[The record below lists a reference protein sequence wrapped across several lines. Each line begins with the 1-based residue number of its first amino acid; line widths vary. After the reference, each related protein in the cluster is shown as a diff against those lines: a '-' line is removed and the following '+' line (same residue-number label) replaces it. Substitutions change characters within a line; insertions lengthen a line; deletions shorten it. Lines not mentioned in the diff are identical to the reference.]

1 MDYALATGRVRDGS
15 RGLAGVPVSNG
26 ELITRTAADG
36 SFQLEFGPDV
46 HRYLTVTT
54 PDGYRPGAGCWRRLP
69 LAGGEAVSGADL
81 TLDFALEAEPPSA
94 RDRFRFAHVTDPHV
108 VTHDEEALR
117 QPGHGMADP
126 DEFAACVEA
135 IERDG
140 REREPGLA
148 FMLAT
153 GDLTDY
159 GTPAQLRAYR
169 RVADAAATPILPGI
183 GAHDT
188 NQLLHGMGAGEWR
201 TGRMDWLADSS
212 FGVTCTGD
220 YERMCGPTHYSFDFG
235 GCHFVMVSNESFLF
249 SAYDWI
255 RVQRW
260 LDSDLALQPL
270 GRPIV
275 IGTHMPPTRE
285 WLDHVTRHHVVL
297 VLHGH
302 THASKAFRYRGALI
316 LSTPSLSFGDNA
328 AGPRG
333 YRLIDCEGGRFTS
346 ELLPLRTLMR
356 RRSSPAA
363 VAGLREAWRCRL
375 PGNAHRGAMLVVGKG
390 ADAGALV
397 PLQDENGV
405 ERCGVCRVCLNDGTV
420 QWHTRSD
427 ASVRAGVAGGPDG
440 SCFAMSLTG
449 RLLCID
455 GQSGEE
461 RWRTDTPGHPGRWVA
476 VTPAYDAVRGL
487 VAAGAKSGY
496 GAYDAA
502 TGAERWYTRFSGTQD
517 LIADPVGDKQGHCGR
532 PIIHDGL
539 LVTLVPRRSLM
550 ALRLDDGR
558 IAWEY
563 VLTGTQDWWSAPV
576 AVGDRVV
583 SGGEPDELVMVEAA
597 TGAEVWRRDVLGP
610 SDFAVN
616 YLSGIAIA
624 GDRAFL
630 GALDGRALCVSL
642 ETGEVLWEMRTGIG
656 VLEMAPH
663 QRRIASVIAPPAYA
677 DRGPLRGRVLVC
689 GMDAVLYVLDAQN
702 GPVMEQ
708 ASLPAPVTAPPV
720 PTEDGL
726 LIATYDGI
734 LTRFAA

>member
-1 MDYALATGRVRDGS
+1 
-15 RGLAGVPVSNG
+15 
-26 ELITRTAADG
+26 
-36 SFQLEFGPDV
+36 
-46 HRYLTVTT
+46 
-54 PDGYRPGAGCWRRLP
+54 
-69 LAGGEAVSGADL
+69 
-81 TLDFALEAEPPSA
+81 
-94 RDRFRFAHVTDPHV
+94 
-108 VTHDEEALR
+108 
-117 QPGHGMADP
+117 
-126 DEFAACVEA
+126 
-135 IERDG
+135 
-140 REREPGLA
+140 
-148 FMLAT
+148 
-153 GDLTDY
+153 
-159 GTPAQLRAYR
+159 
-169 RVADAAATPILPGI
+169 
-183 GAHDT
+183 
-188 NQLLHGMGAGEWR
+188 
-201 TGRMDWLADSS
+201 
-212 FGVTCTGD
+212 
-220 YERMCGPTHYSFDFG
+220 
-235 GCHFVMVSNESFLF
+235 
-249 SAYDWI
+249 
-255 RVQRW
+255 
-260 LDSDLALQPL
+260 
-270 GRPIV
+270 
-275 IGTHMPPTRE
+275 
-285 WLDHVTRHHVVL
+285 
-297 VLHGH
+297 
-302 THASKAFRYRGALI
+302 
-316 LSTPSLSFGDNA
+316 
-328 AGPRG
+328 
-333 YRLIDCEGGRFTS
+333 
-346 ELLPLRTLMR
+346 
-356 RRSSPAA
+356 
-363 VAGLREAWRCRL
+363 
-375 PGNAHRGAMLVVGKG
+375 MLVIGKG

-405 ERCGVCRVCLNDGTV
+405 DRCGICRVRLSDGAV
-420 QWHTRSD
+420 LWHSRSD

-461 RWRTDTPGHPGRWVA
+461 RWHTDTPGHPGRWVA
-476 VTPAYDAVRGL
+476 VTPAYDAARGL
-487 VAAGAKSGY
+487 VAVGAKSGY

-502 TGAERWYTRFSGTQD
+502 TGAERWYTRFSGTPD
-517 LIADPVGDKQGHCGR
+517 LIADPVGDKRGHCGR

-539 LVTLVPRRSLM
+539 LITLVPRRSLM

-583 SGGEPDELVMVEAA
+583 SGGEPDELVMVGAA

-656 VLEMAPH
+656 VLEMAPY
-663 QRRIASVIAPPAYA
+663 QRRVASVIAPPAYA

-702 GPVMEQ
+702 GAVMEQ